1 MGVFRQSLTCQV
13 DSKKTKNILKTIL
26 KMPKDMS
33 AMEEQMKSNNES
45 VSTVD
50 ESKTTEEP
58 SMETSGDQF
67 EKYIE
72 KIYGVENN
80 FGPHGTGGNGEIHV
94 PACLTGTFIESNNK
108 TFRPSSPTDPEQDG
122 NVTTQQNGYNKTF
135 YDPALQANIYN
146 PTDTNGVQNGG
157 QNGNG
162 VHPTAGFQFNFD
174 DNYIREAD
182 GTLILNLQV
191 PVTNAEVPDEKNELI
206 ENFVT
211 IFIREKIP
219 GVRSGV
225 LKAIES
231 VLSTNEALVKFL
243 IREDFCRALDEDLT
257 ANLTTPRREFDGRDC
272 IIFGSQLKNRIEK
285 AATNEAQQ
293 KMVKSI
299 FRNSSYHLWYFS
311 GILGN

>member
-174 DNYIREAD
+174 DNYIKEAD

-211 IFIREKIP
+211 IFI
-219 GVRSGV
+219 
-225 LKAIES
+225 
-231 VLSTNEALVKFL
+231 
-243 IREDFCRALDEDLT
+243 RALDEDLT

>member
-80 FGPHGTGGNGEIHV
+80 FGPHGTGGNGGIHV

-108 TFRPSSPTDPEQDG
+108 TFRGCDQAGPSTSQQAMNNRTFAPSSPTDPEQDG

-157 QNGNG
+157 QNRNG

-211 IFIREKIP
+211 IFI
-219 GVRSGV
+219 
-225 LKAIES
+225 
-231 VLSTNEALVKFL
+231 
-243 IREDFCRALDEDLT
+243 RALDEDLT

>member
-72 KIYGVENN
+72 KIYGVENT

-108 TFRPSSPTDPEQDG
+108 TFRGCDQAGPSTSEQAMNNKTFAPRSPTDR
-122 NVTTQQNGYNKTF
+122 
-135 YDPALQANIYN
+135 
-146 PTDTNGVQNGG
+146 VQNGE
-157 QNGNG
+157 QNGN
-162 VHPTAGFQFNFD
+162 VAQPTTGFNFNFD

-182 GTLILNLQV
+182 GSLIFNLEV
-191 PVTNAEVPDEKNELI
+191 PVTNAEVPDEKNDLI

-211 IFIREKIP
+211 IFMREKIP